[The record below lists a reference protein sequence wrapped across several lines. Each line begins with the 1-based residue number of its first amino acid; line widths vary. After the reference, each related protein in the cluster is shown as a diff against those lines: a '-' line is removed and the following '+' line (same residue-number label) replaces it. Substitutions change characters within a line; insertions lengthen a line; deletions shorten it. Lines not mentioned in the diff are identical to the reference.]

1 MQRIFFMSIT
11 GRRTLDKFG
20 HMYHDTSV
28 LTPSTRLQISRTYR
42 FLREAGVD
50 KYKARYAIVD
60 LLAAMPMRCVRHPD
74 GSITE
79 QIVSVWPALAEPQEN
94 WT

>member
-1 MQRIFFMSIT
+1 MQRIYFMSAS
-11 GRRTLDKFG
+11 GRRTLDTFG

-28 LTPSTRLQISRTYR
+28 LTPSTQRQIRQAYRL
-42 FLREAGVD
+42 LRDAGVD
-50 KYKARYAIVD
+50 KYKARYVIVD

-79 QIVSVWPALAEPQEN
+79 QIVSVWPAITQPQEN